1 MPSRRKQGP
10 RERAFRAKVWVEV
23 RGRRAVDDEGAN
35 LLEQIAIT
43 GSLTEATQ
51 ALQMSY
57 RKAWGVL
64 RVMNKCWPGPLVKT
78 RSGGRFGGGMRL
90 TKLGQHVL
98 RTYRDLQAE
107 LEHLMDTAGKDA
119 MAEMDRGGRHDR
131 KR

>member
-1 MPSRRKQGP
+1 MPSRRKQGS

-23 RGRRAVDDEGAN
+23 GGRRAVDEDGAN

-43 GSLTEATQ
+43 GSLTESAR

-57 RKAWGVL
+57 RKAWGVVRL
-64 RVMNKCWPGPLVKT
+64 MNKCWPAALVKT

-107 LEHLMDTAGKDA
+107 LEHLLDTAGKNA
-119 MAEMDRGGRHDR
+119 MTELDG
-131 KR
+131 